1 MSRIIALVY
10 ISLSELQ
17 TVEPRYTEQWADSSE
32 QELLG
37 VLHGLGLDV
46 NQPWERQIVEHRN
59 RFGNLITGSRWVGN
73 ERIDKEWIE
82 SGYSSQSAIDKSKN
96 NRMLNDL
103 YRMRGLTE

>member
-1 MSRIIALVY
+1 MSSIIALVY

-17 TVEPRYTEQWADSSE
+17 TIDPRYTEQWVDSSE

-37 VLHGLGLDV
+37 VLQGLGLDV

-59 RFGNLITGSRWVGN
+59 RFGNLITGSRWVGS

-103 YRMRGLTE
+103 YRMRGMTE

>member
-1 MSRIIALVY
+1 MSSIIALVY

-17 TVEPRYTEQWADSSE
+17 TIEPRYNEQWVDSSE

-37 VLHGLGLDV
+37 VLKGLGLDV

-103 YRMRGLTE
+103 YRMRGMTE